1 MTTSSTRKS
10 WSRNFCGIMEHMF
23 GPETLV
29 ACLPPLNPA
38 SFHSYRAQG
47 LAGPRALG
55 RHTHLLTT
63 LGSIDKIWPGV
74 CDTGCT
80 TGCNTTSARVRA
92 GPRGIVGN
100 VNGGEI
106 RDMLHVHTTSSSS
119 SSSTAAGL
127 QEARKGAWRRH
138 EEDMEGGRE
147 LRSKGGR
154 RGMDSWSHG
163 RARGCTAS
171 LGRLVGVDGRS
182 DGLRYLTLQWPMDH
196 DMHDATVRRPASCQA
211 VRQP

>member
-1 MTTSSTRKS
+1 MVLWST
-10 WSRNFCGIMEHMF
+10 ILA
-23 GPETLV
+23 PETLI

-38 SFHSYRAQG
+38 SFHFYRAQG

-55 RHTHLLTT
+55 RHIHLLTT

-106 RDMLHVHTTSSSS
+106 RDMLPMYLVVVVVDSKQP
-119 SSSTAAGL
+119 AGGT
-127 QEARKGAWRRH
+127 QGRAWRRH
-138 EEDMEGGRE
+138 GEGLEGETEAREEDVA
-147 LRSKGGR
+147 
-154 RGMDSWSHG
+154 WSHG
-163 RARGCTAS
+163 HGLGCLVRARGCTAS

-182 DGLRYLTLQWPMDH
+182 DGLRYVTYNGQWAMTCMMPLSDGL
-196 DMHDATVRRPASCQA
+196 PAAKLSTSRNNCSC
-211 VRQP
+211 